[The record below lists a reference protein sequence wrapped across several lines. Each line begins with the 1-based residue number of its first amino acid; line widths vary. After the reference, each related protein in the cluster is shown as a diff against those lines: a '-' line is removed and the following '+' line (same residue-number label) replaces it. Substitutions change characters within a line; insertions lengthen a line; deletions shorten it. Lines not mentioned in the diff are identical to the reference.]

1 MYEYIVYIVDMTR
14 FGGSVISGVLM
25 NVNLNTRIFNQHP
38 IKHNNAPYIGEGTQT
53 KISSKNLDLDL
64 FRYQI
69 NKDMQR
75 DTKTKQMIQYY
86 YWYNRIQ

>member
-1 MYEYIVYIVDMTR
+1 MTR

-25 NVNLNTRIFNQHP
+25 NINLNTRIFKQNHYHP
-38 IKHNNAPYIGEGTQT
+38 IKHNAPYIGEGTQ
-53 KISSKNLDLDL
+53 SKNISRKDLGF

-69 NKDMQR
+69 NKDMLR

-86 YWYNRIQ
+86 FWYNRIP